1 LKVTAPNDRDDPAA
15 SGPNYQVRALE
26 RALRILDVFSLETP
40 EWSLTDISARI
51 DLPKS
56 TALRLIAVLE
66 AWELLERSPDTE
78 RYRLGVRAFEL
89 GGIYIQST
97 SLEAEAR
104 PFLQQLART
113 YQQTANLGILSGGEI
128 VHIAVVAPER
138 PIHFSAMLGQREQ
151 LHCTGLGKA
160 LVFDCTRDELAA
172 LLERTGLPARTQH
185 TITDFDTFWRHL
197 QEARQRGYALDDE
210 ESFLGVRCVAAPIR
224 DARNTIVA
232 ALSISGP
239 RGDLPASTL
248 PDIATAVIAAAQG
261 VSHRLGQR
269 IQEGGDRAG
278 PL

>member
-1 LKVTAPNDRDDPAA
+1 MKATPPGQHDDSTANR
-15 SGPNYQVRALE
+15 PNYQVRALE
-26 RALRILDVFSLETP
+26 RALRILDVFSLEAP
-40 EWSLTDISARI
+40 EWTLTDISTQI
-51 DLPKS
+51 SLPKS
-56 TALRLIAVLE
+56 TALRLTVVLE

-104 PFLQQLART
+104 PFLQELART

-151 LHCTGLGKA
+151 IHCTGLGKA
-160 LVFDCTRDELAA
+160 LVFDRPREELAA
-172 LLERTGLPARTQH
+172 LLSHTGLPARTQH
-185 TITDFDTFWRHL
+185 TITDFDAFWQHL
-197 QEARQRGYALDDE
+197 QEARQHGYALDDE
-210 ESFLGVRCVAAPIR
+210 ESFIGVRCVAAPIR
-224 DARNTIVA
+224 DARNAIVA

-248 PDIATAVIAAAQG
+248 PDIAAAVIAAAQK
-261 VSHRLGQR
+261 VAYRLGQR
-269 IQEGGDRAG
+269 IQEGGERTG
-278 PL
+278 PP